1 MKLVILMRNDL
12 NMSVGKMVAQAG
24 HAVAA
29 ADEILPEGCAIVA
42 LQVSSAKQLE
52 ELTDKALRNGIDAC
66 RIQDAGRTEVPPG
79 TFTCGYI
86 GPALDKSI
94 DKITGQLKLL

>member
-1 MKLVILMRNDL
+1 MKQVILMRNDL
-12 NMSVGKMVAQAG
+12 GMSIGKMVAQAG

-29 ADEILPEGCAIVA
+29 SDISESCSIIA
-42 LQVSSAKQLE
+42 LQVSSAKELE
-52 ELTDKALRNGIDAC
+52 ELTDKALRKGVDAC

-86 GPALDKSI
+86 GPAQDHLI
-94 DKITGQLKLL
+94 DAITGQLKLL